1 MNERLINGHIQQH
14 QWRIKNA
21 NNEKELDETLHWIN
35 DDLMNKLKCYPIEV
49 SVLFRM
55 ILNRALNDMAV
66 ERMTDINVRRIQRMI
81 AINQTA
87 NDGIYR
93 GNEYVKK
100 IKVNEANVN
109 LLVPNSH
116 DTDFYEPQTIMKGD
130 KKKRNRKKKMIKIKE

>member
-1 MNERLINGHIQQH
+1 MNKRLINGHIQQH

-66 ERMTDINVRRIQRMI
+66 ERMTDINVRRI